1 MATCYNDVQERKA
14 VKKIYKLLILNII
27 IFQFVDDYLNYSTL
41 FRIIQISCLFL
52 SILYSYRLYRKGSLL
67 GYDKS
72 VRTIS
77 CVFLFVSLEIILRGD
92 FKSSLNENGLLIV
105 KVASVYL
112 LPFIILPLPNSKYCS
127 DILHLFYK
135 ASLFVFPIWI
145 IYNADLIQTGP
156 KAYMSEGIGQLLPF
170 FSAFLLGY
178 IKYFKKKERMIIFTV
193 YIIYLIL
200 MLLNARRNVSFSLL
214 LYASIAYVFYLRHS
228 LKKNVMKSAVIVLG
242 TLLLFQALLL
252 NFDSLAKGTFN
263 NMASRLNEDTR
274 SGVEEFFFHDFMNS
288 SSLDWIFGRGMSGT
302 YAQTV
307 IDRDTGEINDRR
319 TSIET
324 GYLNMIMKGGIVYVV
339 IVLVLLIKSVKA
351 AFKYGNDDYK
361 YLGTILLTYLIDL
374 YTTNPVCDF
383 SVRSIIFWFAV
394 SCCLQNKNINIRKQ
408 LIRSNDI

>member
-14 VKKIYKLLILNII
+14 VKKNYKLLILNII

-193 YIIYLIL
+193 SL
-200 MLLNARRNVSFSLL
+200 VS
-214 LYASIAYVFYLRHS
+214 R
-228 LKKNVMKSAVIVLG
+228 
-242 TLLLFQALLL
+242 
-252 NFDSLAKGTFN
+252 
-263 NMASRLNEDTR
+263 
-274 SGVEEFFFHDFMNS
+274 
-288 SSLDWIFGRGMSGT
+288 
-302 YAQTV
+302 
-307 IDRDTGEINDRR
+307 
-319 TSIET
+319 
-324 GYLNMIMKGGIVYVV
+324 
-339 IVLVLLIKSVKA
+339 
-351 AFKYGNDDYK
+351 
-361 YLGTILLTYLIDL
+361 
-374 YTTNPVCDF
+374 
-383 SVRSIIFWFAV
+383 
-394 SCCLQNKNINIRKQ
+394 
-408 LIRSNDI
+408 